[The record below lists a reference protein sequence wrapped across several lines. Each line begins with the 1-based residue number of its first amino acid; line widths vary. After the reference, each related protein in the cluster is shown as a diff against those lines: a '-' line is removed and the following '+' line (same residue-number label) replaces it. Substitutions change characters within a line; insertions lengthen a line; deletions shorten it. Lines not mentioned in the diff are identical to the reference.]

1 MSDEQQPADDP
12 YEIIITAQDTPQ
24 RSDTGN
30 GYKHAQPM
38 VYVRVNLPTRHM
50 RRIDRAAASIN
61 VSRPDVLRAIIRQ
74 ALDSG
79 PAEIVT
85 AWGRSHT
92 I

>member
-1 MSDEQQPADDP
+1 MSEPAEV
-12 YEIIITAQDTPQ
+12 YEIHIATQDTAQ

-38 VYVRVNLPTRHM
+38 AYVRVRIPQAHM

-61 VSRPDVLRAIIRQ
+61 VNRPAVLRAIIRQ

-85 AWGRSHT
+85 AYGRSHT